1 MAFFGP
7 SIRKHLVPARNSRH
21 RTACL
26 ALYRALLRLAPQ
38 ISLPDNLATGWG
50 AGKNPI
56 SIHIRRAF
64 RRNVADTSPRI
75 VYPALSAGY
84 RMLSV
89 LHDAATTPNSTH
101 HASITTFLE
110 ARLAERQRSLANR
123 PPPPK
128 GPKPGAPRPG
138 TLPLL
143 VKVTPPPSET
153 NPNPQPRYETP
164 HRPRAQSELGG
175 TGRRQI
181 PRLDMASDFPFLR
194 LTKPEPALLGR
205 VLRQKI
211 AKRIARM
218 DALLNLKEEGLPA
231 ADLEDEWDI
240 AMAQLMREEKKKRGR
255 KGRDVDD
262 TVEERL
268 AWEDEHDVG
277 AGEGR
282 DGRSHAYAVTQ
293 YGIKDL
299 TRTMTW
305 ERRDQVARADAMRLL
320 IIEEKALAAAEKEQR
335 AAEKRAKWE
344 AKMLELHGETWRNL
358 FPNLKGESVGEGAVD
373 GIPRGRRW

>member
-1 MAFFGP
+1 MAFVGH

-38 ISLPDNLATGWG
+38 VSLPDNLATGWG

-56 SIHIRRAF
+56 AIHIRRAF

-89 LHDAATTPNSTH
+89 LHDAATTPNSEH

-123 PPPPK
+123 PPPPT

-143 VKVTPPPSET
+143 VRVSPPPSET
-153 NPNPQPRYETP
+153 NPHPAPRYVTP
-164 HRPRAQSELGG
+164 HRPRPQSELGG
-175 TGRRQI
+175 TGRRKI
-181 PRLDMASDFPFLR
+181 PRLDLASDFPFLR
-194 LTKPEPALLGR
+194 LTKPEPVLLSR

-211 AKRIARM
+211 AKRIGRM
-218 DALLNLKEEGLPA
+218 EVLLDLKEEGIPA
-231 ADLEDEWDI
+231 AELEDDWDN
-240 AMAQLMREEKKKRGR
+240 AMAQLLREEEKRRSTKKKDN
-255 KGRDVDD
+255 K
-262 TVEERL
+262 
-268 AWEDEHDVG
+268 DEP
-277 AGEGR
+277 
-282 DGRSHAYAVTQ
+282 SHTDAVYQ
-293 YGIKDL
+293 YGIRYL
-299 TRTMTW
+299 TKTMTH
-305 ERRDQVARADAMRLL
+305 ERRDQVARADAMRNL
-320 IIEEKALAAAEKEQR
+320 IIQEKALAVAEKEQR
-335 AAEKRAKWE
+335 AVEKRVKWE
-344 AKMLELHGETWRNL
+344 AKMLELHGENWRHL
-358 FPNLKGESVGEGAVD
+358 FPNLKESE
-373 GIPRGRRW
+373 RRRAKWPAGW

>member
-1 MAFFGP
+1 MAFFGR

-38 ISLPDNLATGWG
+38 ISLPDSLATAWG
-50 AGKNPI
+50 PGKNPI
-56 SIHIRRAF
+56 AIHIRRAF
-64 RRNVADTSPRI
+64 GRNVADTSPRI

-89 LHDAATTPNSTH
+89 LQDAATTPNSTH
-101 HASITTFLE
+101 HASIIAFLE

-143 VKVTPPPSET
+143 VKVSPPPSET
-153 NPNPQPRYETP
+153 NPYPLPRYETP
-164 HRPRAQSELGG
+164 HRPRPQSELGG
-175 TGRRQI
+175 TGRRKI
-181 PRLDMASDFPFLR
+181 PVIDMASDFPFLR

-205 VLRQKI
+205 VLRQKME
-211 AKRIARM
+211 KRIKRM
-218 DALLNLKEEGLPA
+218 DALLNLKEEGLA
-231 ADLEDEWDI
+231 AAKLEDNWDT
-240 AMAQLMREEKKKRGR
+240 AMAQLMRAEEKRKRTRRGA
-255 KGRDVDD
+255 RDTDN
-262 TVEERL
+262 TVEGRL

-277 AGEGR
+277 VGEGK
-282 DGRSHAYAVTQ
+282 DGRSHAYALNQ

-299 TRTMTW
+299 TKTMTW
-305 ERRDQVARADAMRLL
+305 ERRDEVARADAMRLL
-320 IIEEKALAAAEKEQR
+320 IKKEKALAAAEKEQR
-335 AAEKRAKWE
+335 AVEKRAKWE
-344 AKMLELHGETWRNL
+344 AKMLELHGETWRDL
-358 FPNLKGESVGEGAVD
+358 FPNLKENLKESQWGKVL
-373 GIPRGRRW
+373 